1 CDLLVHYG
9 HSCLVPIQNTEG
21 IALLY
26 IFVSINI
33 NISHFVDC
41 IRDNFKPPCKL
52 GLVSTIQFV
61 SSLQSAR
68 AALAD
73 SGLEI
78 ILPQCKPLS
87 PGEILGCTSPQL
99 GDSCDA
105 VVYLGDGRFHL
116 ESLMIHNPSVK
127 AYQYDPYSRKC
138 TVFGIIQGTL
148 GRQGNI
154 KIVEV
159 ILLSTFFVI
168 SVYLTGKSITGFCS
182 FLC

>member
-1 CDLLVHYG
+1 LKAVR
-9 HSCLVPIQNTEG
+9 
-21 IALLY
+21 A
-26 IFVSINI
+26 
-33 NISHFVDC
+33 
-41 IRDNFKPPCKL
+41 
-52 GLVSTIQFV
+52 
-61 SSLQSAR
+61 SLEN
-68 AALAD
+68 

-127 AYQYDPYSRKC
+127 AYQYDPYSRKFTREHYDFNVLMRNRKGAVDIARKCC
-138 TVFGIIQGTL
+138 TFGIIQGTL

-154 KIVEV
+154 KIVEELERRLEAKNKKFFR
-159 ILLSTFFVI
+159 ILLSEIFPDKLAKFEEVDW
-168 SVYLTGKSITGFCS
+168 
-182 FLC
+182 